1 MFFSKKNKAHSNDR
15 VDELRLIDDDT
26 PFAINEAFRA
36 LYTKVLY
43 LPITDK
49 CRKIALTSA
58 FSGEGKTYISINLA
72 ITLAKNSEN
81 KKILLID
88 ADMRKPRVARIL
100 SKYNTEK
107 VEKGGLSEYLAG
119 INDEPNIIQTD
130 TPNLSILFSGKESA
144 NPIGLINSKRMD
156 ELIEK
161 CSAMFDYIILDTPP
175 VTVVSDAVLLA
186 DKINGYIMAS
196 RADYSNINAL
206 SEAVDIVK
214 NVGGEVFGVVL
225 SSVNPKN
232 ARGKYSYSSY
242 RNSGYYSGYSNS
254 KGSNN

>member
-1 MFFSKKNKAHSNDR
+1 MLFGKKKAHSNDR
-15 VDELRLIDDDT
+15 IDELRLIDDNT

-43 LPITDK
+43 LPIEDK

-100 SKYNTEK
+100 SKYHSEK
-107 VEKGGLSEYLAG
+107 AAEGGLSEFLAG
-119 INDEPNIIQTD
+119 IHTEPNIVETD
-130 TPNLSILFSGKESA
+130 IPNFSILFSGKESA

-156 ELIEK
+156 ELLSLCEEK
-161 CSAMFDYIILDTPP
+161 YDYIILDTPP
-175 VTVVSDAVLLA
+175 VTVVSDAILLA

-196 RADYSNINAL
+196 RADYSNVNSL
-206 SEAVDIVK
+206 SDAVEIVK

-232 ARGKYSYSSY
+232 SRGKYSYKSY
-242 RNSGYYSGYSNS
+242 KNSGYYSN
-254 KGSNN
+254 

>member
-1 MFFSKKNKAHSNDR
+1 MLFKKTKAHSNDKI
-15 VDELRLIDDDT
+15 DELRLIDDDT

-43 LPITDK
+43 LPIEDK

-100 SKYNTEK
+100 SKYFGDKAE
-107 VEKGGLSEYLAG
+107 EGGLSEYLAG
-119 INDEPNIIQTD
+119 IHDEPNIISTD
-130 TPNLSILFSGKESA
+130 IPNFSILFSGKESA
-144 NPIGLINSKRMD
+144 NPIGLINSKKMD
-156 ELIEK
+156 ELLNK
-161 CSAMFDYIILDTPP
+161 CSEQYDYIILDTPP

-186 DKINGYIMAS
+186 DRINGYIMAA
-196 RADYSNINAL
+196 RADYSNINSL
-206 SEAVDIVK
+206 SDAVSIVQ

-232 ARGKYSYSSY
+232 ARGSYTY
-242 RNSGYYSGYSNS
+242 KTYKNSGYYS
-254 KGSNN
+254 